1 MKLAFAH
8 DHLFQI
14 DEKGQFYTG
23 GSFNNEAWKR
33 YLNHFDEVTVLARL
47 EKLRNE
53 CDYDCMYCNKT
64 LQQYCCEKSEKSTES
79 LTLLRKI
86 SVTLPLL

>member
-1 MKLAFAH
+1 MITH
-8 DHLFQI
+8 I
-14 DEKGQFYTG
+14 
-23 GSFNNEAWKR
+23 
-33 YLNHFDEVTVLARL
+33 L